1 MKQVYFINNGK
12 DNFLK
17 DFGVI
22 INQQEGF
29 LFILPD
35 EPAKQ
40 ARKED
45 LAFEWRMGCAVA
57 NVCSISF
64 LEGMSIYFLKSGIN
78 KCCINQHCINI
89 STCVNLEP
97 GQLCFE

>member
-45 LAFEWRMGCAVA
+45 LAFEWRM
-57 NVCSISF
+57 CSGQCLFNFIS
-64 LEGMSIYFLKSGIN
+64 
-78 KCCINQHCINI
+78 
-89 STCVNLEP
+89 
-97 GQLCFE
+97 